1 MKTKDM
7 KTKAMISLGSA
18 LALTLA
24 PLTVSAYTAEK
35 AMNACAA
42 ALTSEISED
51 QLAWRLDEETSF
63 KRHLSGIEV
72 YHLDV
77 RDAETN
83 AVLARADCVV
93 DSRAK
98 IKRLNKLPIDAAD
111 ARERALSSY

>member
-1 MKTKDM
+1 
-7 KTKAMISLGSA
+7 
-18 LALTLA
+18 
-24 PLTVSAYTAEK
+24 
-35 AMNACAA
+35 
-42 ALTSEISED
+42 
-51 QLAWRLDEETSF
+51 
-63 KRHLSGIEV
+63 LSGIEV